1 MGRLYWSTL
10 ILLCS
15 IECGS
20 ICREFVEEKGI
31 LMHPTGFH
39 SSQSV
44 FFFVIPAL
52 LFHHFFSLAHS
63 FSNWS
68 PFLAHISYL
77 LSPFLPP
84 SSRGIHSCHSHSKP
98 RLPRAAGQTVVCV
111 CVCAQ
116 VRVYGC
122 GPPCLQLSP
131 KYFYIYDL
139 ALLVHSWSIQV

>member
-1 MGRLYWSTL
+1 M
-10 ILLCS
+10 ILLCYTCS
-15 IECGS
+15 IECS
-20 ICREFVEEKGI
+20 AICREFVGEKGKRNSDAPHGFSFI
-31 LMHPTGFH
+31 PICVFLCHSHSPFPT
-39 SSQSV
+39 
-44 FFFVIPAL
+44 L
-52 LFHHFFSLAHS
+52 LLTRS
-63 FSNWS
+63 FLQQLI

-98 RLPRAAGQTVVCV
+98 RLPRAAGQTVVFV
-111 CVCAQ
+111 CVCAH